1 MKPIS
6 TNNLSAWGY
15 VGLFILFSLPYVGN
29 LALIICA
36 FFVKDHAVKSF
47 ARALLILS
55 LISIVFLVV
64 AALLGIVNHK
74 FFTESIDKV
83 LGTAGNHNFVWILAC
98 KAHSVTY
105 HITPQTARC

>member
-64 AALLGIVNHK
+64 VALLGIVNLED
-74 FFTESIDKV
+74 FNFDFGGDGGIEVFNSIR
-83 LGTAGNHNFVWILAC
+83 GYFGF
-98 KAHSVTY
+98 
-105 HITPQTARC
+105 